1 MAAIPLRRDEIHY
14 PESDGKPMG
23 ETGIHVEETI
33 YLLEAL
39 KDRLRDVPDVYVGGD
54 MFLYYV
60 EGQPR
65 YVVCP
70 DVFVSFGVGSE
81 QRRIYKLWEEG
92 RPPALIVEVTSSE
105 TRNEDLNRKKDLYER
120 LGVQEYL
127 LYDPLGEYLKPPLR
141 GFQRIAGRYEP
152 LAPSSDGSIQSP
164 LLGLTFQMEDSRIR
178 LVDTATGEPI
188 LRNDEVRELA
198 RQTQTAEE
206 RAAAAEE
213 EAARLRAELERLRRR
228 G

>member
-23 ETGIHVEETI
+23 ETGIHVEETM
-33 YLLEAL
+33 YLIEAL
-39 KDRLRDVPDVYVGGD
+39 KDRLREVPDAYVGGD

-60 EGQPR
+60 QGQPR

-70 DVFVSFGVGSE
+70 DVFVALGVSSG

-92 RPPALIVEVTSSE
+92 CPPALIIEVTSAE
-105 TRNEDLNRKKDLYER
+105 TRNEDLDRKKELYER

-141 GFQRIAGRYEP
+141 GFQSINGKYEP
-152 LAPSSDGSIQSP
+152 LAPGMDGSLKSP
-164 LLGLTFQMEDSRIR
+164 LLGLTFRLEGSRIR
-178 LVDTATGEPI
+178 LLDTATGEPI

-198 RQTQTAEE
+198 RRAE
-206 RAAAAEE
+206 AAEE
-213 EAARLRAELERLRRR
+213 KATRLQAELERLRRQ

>member
-1 MAAIPLRRDEIHY
+1 MAAIPLRRDEVHY

-23 ETGIHVEETI
+23 ETGIHVEETM
-33 YLLEAL
+33 YLIEAL
-39 KDRLRDVPDVYVGGD
+39 KDRLRDIPDVYVGGD

-70 DVFVSFGVGSE
+70 DVFVALGVASG

-92 RPPALIVEVTSSE
+92 RPPTLIVEVTSAE
-105 TRNEDLNRKKDLYER
+105 TRKEDLDRKKDLYER

-141 GFQRIAGRYEP
+141 GFQRIAGKYEP
-152 LAPSSDGSIQSP
+152 LTPGPDGSIQSP
-164 LLGLTFQMEDSRIR
+164 LLGLTFRMEGSRIR

-198 RQTQTAEE
+198 RRAE
-206 RAAAAEE
+206 AAEE
-213 EAARLRAELERLRRR
+213 EAARLRAELERLR
-228 G
+228 GQG

>member
-23 ETGIHVEETI
+23 ETGLHVEETM
-33 YLLEAL
+33 YLIEAL
-39 KDRLRDVPDVYVGGD
+39 KDRLRKVPDVYVGGD

-70 DVFVSFGVGSE
+70 DVFVAFGVGSE

-141 GFQRIAGRYEP
+141 GFQRIAGKYEP
-152 LAPSSDGSIQSP
+152 LPAGSDGSLKSP
-164 LLGLTFQMEDSRIR
+164 LLGLTFRMEDSRIR

-198 RQTQTAEE
+198 R
-206 RAAAAEE
+206 RAKAAEE
-213 EAARLRAELERLRRR
+213 EAARLQAELERLRRQ